1 MENHTV
7 NSIISALKS
16 HAQSGAIAGMSR
28 YGIRTKK
35 IIGVPA
41 PFLHNLARKIGKNHQ
56 LAQQLWS
63 TSIYDARILAA
74 LIEDPSLVTKNQMD
88 LWASEFD
95 NWAICDGCCI
105 HLFVH
110 RPHARDKV
118 LTWTKRK
125 KEFTKR
131 AGFALMASLAV
142 HDKNAPDSLFTK
154 YLSIIEREAGDE
166 RNGVKKA
173 VNWALR
179 QIGKRNKYL
188 NANAIQT
195 CLRIK
200 NINTPSA
207 RWIASDAL
215 RELSGARVQLRL
227 NKKLSS

>member
-1 MENHTV
+1 
-7 NSIISALKS
+7 
-16 HAQSGAIAGMSR
+16 
-28 YGIRTKK
+28 
-35 IIGVPA
+35 
-41 PFLHNLARKIGKNHQ
+41 
-56 LAQQLWS
+56 
-63 TSIYDARILAA
+63 
-74 LIEDPSLVTKNQMD
+74 
-88 LWASEFD
+88 
-95 NWAICDGCCI
+95 
-105 HLFVH
+105 
-110 RPHARDKV
+110 
-118 LTWTKRK
+118 
-125 KEFTKR
+125 
-131 AGFALMASLAV
+131 MASLAV